1 MRAADPAVKL
11 RAQAHSEK
19 AHAAK
24 AHTELKSSSTG
35 TPAVKLRAK
44 AHDELKSQD
53 RPSTGTDT
61 ARISGQ
67 QEDEES
73 KDKRSRQPLR
83 REVSSRKERK
93 KPRRA
98 PDPVVS
104 LRAKA
109 DAAHD
114 GTRSNSAAGEVD
126 RGGLGGA
133 QRHQDVQ
140 GGRRDG
146 EQHLAQKRSRG

>member
-11 RAQAHSEK
+11 RAK
-19 AHAAK
+19 AHA
-24 AHTELKSSSTG
+24 
-35 TPAVKLRAK
+35 
-44 AHDELKSQD
+44 ELKSQD
-53 RPSTGTDT
+53 HLSSGTDT

-73 KDKRSRQPLR
+73 KDKRSRQLLK

-93 KPRRA
+93 KQRRA
-98 PDPVVS
+98 PDPAAS
-104 LRAKA
+104 LRAKQDA
-109 DAAHD
+109 AAHD
-114 GTRSNSAAGEVD
+114 GSRSNCAAGEVD

-133 QRHQDVQ
+133 QRHQDDQ

>member
-11 RAQAHSEK
+11 RAQAH
-19 AHAAK
+19 
-24 AHTELKSSSTG
+24 
-35 TPAVKLRAK
+35 
-44 AHDELKSQD
+44 DELKSRH

-73 KDKRSRQPLR
+73 KDKRSRQPLKR
-83 REVSSRKERK
+83 CSSSRKERK
-93 KPRRA
+93 KQRRA
-98 PDPVVS
+98 PDPAAVR

-109 DAAHD
+109 DGAAPC
-114 GTRSNSAAGEVD
+114 TSSNSAAGEVE

-133 QRHQDVQ
+133 QHHQDVQ
-140 GGRRDG
+140 GGRRNG